1 MALDKFER
9 QLDLLLLLTS
19 NQTYNIEQL
28 AQKLG
33 MSWRTV
39 YRYLELFKKYG
50 FVVTVTDGIYSLDK
64 KSTYFRNLAE
74 NISFTEDEVIK
85 LKRVL
90 QASIRKHPEHIFLLK
105 KLIRV
110 YGADTVEFMED
121 EERFS
126 ENYRLL
132 EQAITEKNQVLLKGY
147 SSGHSGQTSDRWVEP
162 FAFLSNNSQVRCY
175 EINSGLNKSFSISR
189 ITEVGVLPSKWE
201 HDSSHQMVYTDA
213 FRFSGEE
220 QYEIKLRLNLLSLNL
235 LREEYDVK
243 SETITREDDEH
254 WIYQDKVCSFIGV
267 GRFVLGLPGELEVLE
282 NDEFKAYIREQ
293 MLKYSCL

>member
-126 ENYRLL
+126 DNYRLL
-132 EQAITEKNQVLLKGY
+132 EQAITEKKQVLLKGY

-175 EINSGLNKSFSISR
+175 EISTGLSKSFSISR
-189 ITEVGVLPSKWE
+189 IKEVCVLPSKWE
-201 HDSSHQMVYTDA
+201 YDDNHRMAYTDA

-220 QYEIKLRLNLLSLNL
+220 QHEIKLRLNLLSLNL

-293 MLKYSCL
+293 MLKCSCL